1 MSKSNK
7 NMVVGADL
15 KPTPE
20 RLLQMLEKFNDR
32 QAVEIRKQ
40 FARGVLNDGHVQAL
54 IEHRNPFVWPK
65 PPRPPLTIL
74 DQIVSD
80 CQQALRRKL
89 PQKYAFVDPLPA
101 SVTEEVVARLAR
113 YNMRLVFLPGLEIA
127 EDLKLRNWV
136 MPPPHFYQWIR
147 DGKIAKDAATLRR
160 GWYAADFTLGVDY
173 TDGSQMMS
181 DPWVPLIMRLREEGR
196 VGKHDKTPAGS
207 RFSIMPQDEWET
219 LLTSM
224 ASFGEL
230 QFPRANVRLERYIE
244 FNAIGNLYDPNR
256 GKFNM
261 WEWFAD
267 QFEDSSRLI
276 GGSRAYGGLAY
287 VSCFWHDYRF
297 RFVAARPLVVL

>member
-1 MSKSNK
+1 MSTTGSVQTITPSQMKELGSAAQQAIPTSLPFVAAGYWERNKS
-7 NMVVGADL
+7 
-15 KPTPE
+15 E
-20 RLLQMLEKFNDR
+20 F
-32 QAVEIRKQ
+32 IRKVGELLMSAPGVTSGSPLLAKI
-40 FARGVLNDGHVQAL
+40 FA
-54 IEHRNPFVWPK
+54 
-65 PPRPPLTIL
+65 
-74 DQIVSD
+74 D
-80 CQQALRRKL
+80 CQWALRRKFGRRC
-89 PQKYAFVDPLPA
+89 PQVDPLPA
-101 SVTEEVVARLAR
+101 SVTEEVVARLAARLAR

-127 EDLKLRNWV
+127 EDLKLRKLRNWV
-136 MPPPHFYQWIR
+136 MPPPRFYQWMR
-147 DGKIAKDAATLRR
+147 DDKIAKDAATLRR

-267 QFEDSSRLI
+267 QFGDSSRLL
-276 GGSRAYGGLAY
+276 GGSRGFGGLAHVY
-287 VSCFWHDYRF
+287 YHWHDNRHGL
-297 RFVAARPLVVL
+297 VAARPLVVL